1 MKDHIS
7 IDESSSLG
15 QFYIK
20 NVFANLATQL
30 KLYEDL
36 CERNDNDVMV
46 ARWCDIL
53 EFWNSMSTA
62 QQYKEVDRGVFKEKT
77 HFQREARKRKRPSR
91 PIAELLSFAQEAPAK
106 TSSNTTRF

>member
-1 MKDHIS
+1 MSLHI
-7 IDESSSLG
+7 L
-15 QFYIK
+15 
-20 NVFANLATQL
+20 LPTQL

-36 CERNDNDVMV
+36 CERNNNDAMV
-46 ARWCDIL
+46 ARWCEIL

-91 PIAELLSFAQEAPAK
+91 PIDELLPFEEETPAK
-106 TSSNTTRF
+106 ISTHTTRF